1 MEKMARPPIR
11 IAPSILNADHGRL
24 REEIERVATTSDLLH
39 LDVMDNIFVPNFT
52 FDFEQCSIIIASSP
66 LPVDS
71 HLMIAEPDRDAPRF
85 AEMGSRSVTFHLE
98 AAKDV
103 RSIIRDVTSNGSH
116 VAIAIKPGTS
126 FSEVEPFLGEI
137 SMLLVMTVEPGFG
150 GQSFMPEMMP
160 KVQAADQWRLLHPE
174 RDLRIEV
181 DGGVSLA
188 TIEEASLSGAD
199 TFVAGS
205 AVFKADIPSEM
216 VTQLRLAAE
225 NVQRH

>member
-24 REEIERVATTSDLLH
+24 REEIERIATTSDLLH

-52 FDFEQCSIIIASSP
+52 FDFDQCSTIIASSP

-103 RSIIRDVTSNGSH
+103 RSIIRDVTSNGSQ
-116 VAIAIKPGTS
+116 VAIAIKPGTP
-126 FSEVEPFLGEI
+126 FSDVEPFLGEI

-160 KVQAADQWRLLHPE
+160 KVQAADRWRLLHPE

-205 AVFKADIPSEM
+205 AVFNADLPGEM

-225 NVQRH
+225 NVQRD